1 MSITINL
8 NNADLF
14 PRQSTTHSSRV
25 WTKPR
30 WSDDWT
36 PRPDLHATQTV
47 WSAFPQIS
55 TATLHYQYGWRCLP
69 GDNTARRFAPITAR
83 GYWVL
88 IAHESDDSVTPMVWL
103 GYAESPQNQPLSYG
117 SADPRSS
124 AIASGTQIVPCFG
137 MERLWDFATIE
148 GTVASD
154 PDDEEK
160 WKRFGDIAAT
170 FNQDGRGNRSATRK
184 PIEDTRTWQAYGFT
198 RPDEERHT
206 WSTADIVQHLIGF
219 HAPTSSRIMPNP
231 DSAPLSEIPWRISGL
246 EYLPNWDSP
255 TVTCD
260 GRTVG
265 DVLRQLVTPGRM
277 ASLAIGATAT
287 IPDVGTSGLPVV
299 NGVHLVSQTRLI
311 TPTTIPGIGALPHDS
326 GGVNVY
332 ALADPLTHIDHQIDS
347 SDVVDEVVVAGPRE
361 ISVCTL
367 KHGSKQWSDTWT
379 LENKND
385 YDYGAFLDPDWSE
398 WTNAERSEANK
409 RVRDQVHLQS
419 VYRDLVLDP
428 ESDGTCLDGKS
439 IYPDRETG
447 GNDDTPHVAYPGTH
461 RILTELPLFAGVD
474 YSGDLNAVD
483 ESVGWQLRPI
493 LVSMAMPS
501 ENVSDK
507 RDPLELIGDVDAH
520 LPTGPFASMRPFTLE
535 VNAINEN
542 GPGLRLNVG
551 GAPRFVIAASNG
563 NEADG
568 KGLSGY
574 DYKTIETTV
583 AMLGDRRPYY
593 SIASG
598 NLGAIDVPRR
608 RLYVF
613 EHAPLQMIYIPPGT
627 VVEIDEFGDRKTSN
641 GGILRN
647 PLPRLQALASLLA
660 AHAHSPRHRVTIES
674 ERRIGLLP
682 IGANVR
688 YVDVAGVDVAAPVI
702 EIRIDSPI
710 ATRTSDARSTQTIT
724 AASHRFDVMRLIEA
738 GANR

>member
-8 NNADLF
+8 NDPALF
-14 PRQSTTHSSRV
+14 PRRSTTRSSRV
-25 WTKPR
+25 WTKLR
-30 WSDDWT
+30 WNDAWT

-47 WSAFPQIS
+47 WSAFPEIS
-55 TATLHYQYGWRCLP
+55 TATLHYQYGWVCLP
-69 GDNTARRFAPITAR
+69 GENVARRFDPITSR

-88 IAHESDDSVTPMVWL
+88 IAHESDDSASSMVWL
-103 GYAESPQNQPLSYG
+103 GYAESPQTQPLSYA
-117 SADPRSS
+117 SADPRSN
-124 AIASGTQIVPCFG
+124 AIASGSQFVPCFG
-137 MERLWDFATIE
+137 MERLWDVATIE
-148 GTVASD
+148 GTIATD
-154 PDDEEK
+154 PANEAK
-160 WKRFGDIAAT
+160 WTRFGDIAAT

-184 PIEDTRTWQAYGFT
+184 SLDETRTWQAYGFA

-206 WSTADIVQHLIGF
+206 WSTADIVQYLVGY
-219 HAPTSSRIMPNP
+219 HAPTTSRIMPNP
-231 DSAPLSEIPWRISGL
+231 DSAPLAEIPWRISGL

-255 TVTCD
+255 TITCD

-287 IPDVGTSGLPVV
+287 IPELGTSGLPVV
-299 NGVHLVSQTRLI
+299 TGVHVVAQTRLI
-311 TPTTIPGIGALPHDS
+311 TPTTIPGIGSLPYDS
-326 GGVNVY
+326 GGVNLS
-332 ALADPLTHIDHQIDS
+332 ALSDPLTHIDHQVDS

-367 KHGSKQWSDTWT
+367 KHGSKQWV
-379 LENKND
+379 ND
-385 YDYGAFLDPDWSE
+385 WESGDQTAFDNGAADDPDWGD

-409 RVRDQVHLQS
+409 RVRERASLQA

-428 ESDGTCLDGKS
+428 ESDGTCLNGES
-439 IYPDRETG
+439 IYPNRETG
-447 GNDDTPHVAYPGTH
+447 GNDDNPHTSFPGTH
-461 RILTELPLFAGVD
+461 RVLSELPLYVGVD
-474 YSGDLNAVD
+474 YSGDVDAVD
-483 ESVGWQLRPI
+483 ESVGWQRRPI
-493 LVSMAMPS
+493 LVSVEMPS
-501 ENVSDK
+501 ENVSNK

-535 VNAINEN
+535 VNATNEN

-551 GAPRFVIAASNG
+551 GAPRFVITASNG

-568 KGLSGY
+568 KGLDGY

-583 AMLGDRRPYY
+583 AMVGDRRPYY

-598 NLGAIDVPRR
+598 DLGSIDVPRR

-627 VVEIDEFGDRKTSN
+627 VVEIDEFGDRKTSD

-660 AHAHSPRHRVTIES
+660 AYAHSPRHRVTVET
-674 ERRIGLLP
+674 ERRISLLP
-682 IGANVR
+682 IGANLR
-688 YVDVAGVDVAAPVI
+688 WVDVAGVDVAAPVI

-710 ATRTSDARSTQTIT
+710 TTRPSDARSTQTIT